1 MAVFTKQKL
10 TLAGVAPTYTAANA
24 GGDSFVNDQADGSRT
39 FLHVKNTGGSPIT
52 VTLDDPN
59 SKTPEGATAWNPDLA
74 VSVPATTGDRM
85 IGPIGPRFIDGNGS
99 TAITYSA
106 TPTGVTVA
114 VLYF

>member
-1 MAVFTKQKL
+1 MAVFTKQKIAVTGL
-10 TLAGVAPTYTAANA
+10 TPTFAAANV

-39 FLHVKNTGGSPIT
+39 FLRVKNTGSSVNLI
-52 VTLDDPN
+52 VDDPN
-59 SKTPEGATAWNPDLA
+59 SKDPGSATAFNPDLTVA
-74 VSVPATTGDRM
+74 IPATTGDIL

-99 TAITYSA
+99 TNLAWSA